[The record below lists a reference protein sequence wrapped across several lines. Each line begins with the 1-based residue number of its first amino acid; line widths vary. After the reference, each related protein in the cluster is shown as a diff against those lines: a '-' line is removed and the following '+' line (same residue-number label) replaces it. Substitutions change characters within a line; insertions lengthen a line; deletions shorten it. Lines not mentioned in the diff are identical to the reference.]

1 MRLASVVDNAP
12 RMSYAR
18 TALLYACAI
27 AAVHAA
33 PALPARSDNKGSKMV
48 QEETIVVR
56 RLPNAYFYPF
66 SLWPLPKYQVRGVK
80 LLEANPDVKRLYDD
94 LLSNYNRLIRPVTNV
109 SDILTVRLGLKLS
122 QLMEVNLKNQVM
134 TTNLW
139 VEQKWFDYKLQWNPD
154 DYGGVEMLYVPS
166 EHIWLPDI
174 VLYNNWD
181 GNYEVTLMTKATLK
195 YTGEVNWKPPA
206 IYKSSCEI
214 NVEYFP
220 FDEQTCFM
228 KFGSWTYNG
237 AQVDLKHMDQSPGS
251 SLVHVGI
258 DLSEFYL
265 SVEWD
270 ILEVPATR
278 NEEYYPCCPE
288 PFSDITFKLTMRRKT
303 LFYTVNLII
312 PCVGLTFLTVLV
324 FYLPSDS
331 GEKISL
337 CISILVSLTVFFL
350 GLAEIIPPTSLAIP
364 LLGKYLLFTMIL
376 VSLSVWVTVCILNVH
391 FRSPSTHT
399 MSPWMKKLFLQLM
412 PKLLMM
418 RRTKYSLPDYDD
430 TFVSNGYTN
439 ELEMSRDSLTDAFGD
454 KDNGDYRKSPAPED
468 DMLSAGGAH
477 QRPSV
482 TESENMLPRH
492 LSPEV
497 AAALKSVRFI
507 AQHIKDADKDNEVV
521 EDWKFMS
528 MVLDRFFLWLFTIA
542 CFVGTFGIIFQSPSL
557 YDTRVPVDQQ
567 ISSIPMKKNN
577 FFYPK
582 DIETIGIIS

>member
-1 MRLASVVDNAP
+1 MAHV
-12 RMSYAR
+12 R
-18 TALLYACAI
+18 TAALICACALFAN
-27 AAVHAA
+27 AAAKPEPA
-33 PALPARSDNKGSKMV
+33 PPRRSDSKDSKMAH
-48 QEETIVVR
+48 ERTIVVR
-56 RLPNAYFYPF
+56 RLPAAYLYPF
-66 SLWPLPKYQVRGVK
+66 SLWPIPKYQTRGVK

-109 SDILTVRLGLKLS
+109 TDILTVRLGLKLS

-139 VEQKWFDYKLQWNPD
+139 VEQKWFDYKLTWNPD

-399 MSPWMKKLFLQLM
+399 MSPWMKKLFLQVM

-454 KDNGDYRKSPAPED
+454 SKVSDNGDYRKSPALED
-468 DMLSAGGAH
+468 DILSASAH

-497 AAALKSVRFI
+497 AAALQSVRFI

-567 ISSIPMKKNN
+567 ISSIPMRKNN

-582 DIETIGIIS
+582 DIETIGIPAA

>member
-1 MRLASVVDNAP
+1 MKLQIVWFFIAI
-12 RMSYAR
+12 AR
-18 TALLYACAI
+18 TCMGL
-27 AAVHAA
+27 
-33 PALPARSDNKGSKMV
+33 R
-48 QEETIVVR
+48 
-56 RLPNAYFYPF
+56 
-66 SLWPLPKYQVRGVK
+66 
-80 LLEANPDVKRLYDD
+80 LLEANPNVKRLYDD

-154 DYGGVEMLYVPS
+154 EYGGVEMLYVPS

-181 GNYEVTLMTKATLK
+181 GNYEVTLMTKATIK
-195 YTGEVNWKPPA
+195 YTGEVIWKPPA

-228 KFGSWTYNG
+228 KFGSWTYSG
-237 AQVDLKHMDQSPGS
+237 FQVDLKHMDQPAGS

-278 NEEYYPCCPE
+278 NEEYYPCCPNE

-418 RRTKYSLPDYDD
+418 RRTKYSLPEYDD

-454 KDNGDYRKSPAPED
+454 SKNGDNGDYRKSPNPED
-468 DMLSAGGAH
+468 DMMAAGGH

-497 AAALKSVRFI
+497 AAALQSVRFI
-507 AQHIKDADKDNEVV
+507 AQHIKDADKDNEVI

-567 ISSIPMKKNN
+567 LSSIPMRKSN

-582 DIETIGIIS
+582 GVETIGIVS

>member
-1 MRLASVVDNAP
+1 MKLVFV
-12 RMSYAR
+12 Y
-18 TALLYACAI
+18 LL
-27 AAVHAA
+27 
-33 PALPARSDNKGSKMV
+33 LNF
-48 QEETIVVR
+48 
-56 RLPNAYFYPF
+56 AYSCF
-66 SLWPLPKYQVRGVK
+66 GVK

-376 VSLSVWVTVCILNVH
+376 VSLSVWVTVCIVNVH

-399 MSPWMKKLFLQLM
+399 MSPWMRKVFLQFM

-418 RRTKYSLPDYDD
+418 RRTKYSLPEYDD
-430 TFVSNGYTN
+430 TFISNGYTN
-439 ELEMSRDSLTDAFGD
+439 ELDMSRDSLTDGFSTGKGD
-454 KDNGDYRKSPAPED
+454 DGDYCKSPGPED
-468 DMLSAGGAH
+468 DMLGAGA

-497 AAALKSVRFI
+497 AAALQSVRFI

-557 YDTRVPVDQQ
+557 YDTRVPVDQEL
-567 ISSIPMKKNN
+567 SSIPMRKNN
-577 FFYPK
+577 FYYPK
-582 DIETIGIIS
+582 DIETIGIVEA

>member
-1 MRLASVVDNAP
+1 MKLSVVWFFLV
-12 RMSYAR
+12 YAR
-18 TALLYACAI
+18 NCL
-27 AAVHAA
+27 
-33 PALPARSDNKGSKMV
+33 
-48 QEETIVVR
+48 
-56 RLPNAYFYPF
+56 
-66 SLWPLPKYQVRGVK
+66 GVK

-109 SDILTVRLGLKLS
+109 TDILTVRLGLKLS

-139 VEQKWFDYKLQWNPD
+139 VEQKWFDYKLTWNPD

-337 CISILVSLTVFFL
+337 SISILVSLTVFFL
-350 GLAEIIPPTSLAIP
+350 LLAEIIPPTSLAIP

-376 VSLSVWVTVCILNVH
+376 VSLSVWMTVCVLNVH

-399 MSPWMKKLFLQLM
+399 MSPWMKKLFLQVM

-439 ELEMSRDSLTDAFGD
+439 ELEMRLVILGRDSLTDAFGD
-454 KDNGDYRKSPAPED
+454 SKVSDNGDYRKSPALED
-468 DMLSAGGAH
+468 DILSASAH

-497 AAALKSVRFI
+497 AAALQSVRFI

-567 ISSIPMKKNN
+567 ISSIPMRKNN

-582 DIETIGIIS
+582 DIETIGIPAA